1 MLILVLLL
9 VAAARAEAAE
19 RPTSLA
25 PEGERPAH
33 ALWTL
38 PITHGSLLLMG
49 PFAGA
54 LHLAL
59 PVGTNLQL
67 SDRSDL
73 VIEVTPM
80 YTRRRCSEDVGRCGT
95 VRALKAYTGV
105 AWTPWP
111 GARGDGFFIQ
121 PKLGGMWSHA
131 QDRPEGE
138 TVGPATRSTTGGQLT
153 FGLDLGYRKTAPR
166 SRSFLAAVI
175 GAGVGYSW
183 NQRRE
188 EVDLGAQYGISW
200 GDAKRNGRIVD
211 INMDILRFGFTF

>member
-1 MLILVLLL
+1 MP
-9 VAAARAEAAE
+9 
-19 RPTSLA
+19 RPLP

-38 PITHGSLLLMG
+38 PIAHGSLLVMG
-49 PFAGA
+49 PVVAG
-54 LHLAL
+54 LVHLAL
-59 PVGTNLQL
+59 PVGTNLQV
-67 SDRSDL
+67 SDRTDL

-80 YTRRRCSEDVGRCGT
+80 YTRRRCSSDVTRCGS
-95 VRALKAYTGV
+95 VRALKASTGV

-121 PKLGGMWSHA
+121 PKLGGMLSHE
-131 QDRPEGE
+131 QDRPDGE
-138 TVGPATRSTTGGQLT
+138 TEGPAGRSTTGGQLT
-153 FGLDLGYRKTAPR
+153 LGLDLGFRKTAPR

-188 EVDLGAQYGISW
+188 EVDLGAQYGIPW
-200 GDAKRNGRIVD
+200 GDAKRSGRIID